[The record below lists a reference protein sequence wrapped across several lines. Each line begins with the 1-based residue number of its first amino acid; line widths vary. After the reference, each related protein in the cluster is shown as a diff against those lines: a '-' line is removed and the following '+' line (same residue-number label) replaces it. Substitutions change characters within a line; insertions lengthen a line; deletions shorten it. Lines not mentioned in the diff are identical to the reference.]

1 METLEVL
8 ERVQDIA
15 DAVHKAQPSRAAPW
29 KLMARDPAG
38 PGWRELP
45 LASFRAG
52 RTLAVEL
59 SELGLVVSVS
69 GPDQRIRLTL
79 WPPRLD

>member
-15 DAVHKAQPSRAAPW
+15 DAVHKAQPSRALW
-29 KLMARDPAG
+29 KLVARE
-38 PGWRELP
+38 PGGQDSRELP
-45 LASFRAG
+45 LASYRAG

-59 SELGLVVSVS
+59 SELGLVVSIRD
-69 GPDQRIRLTL
+69 PQQRVRLSI
-79 WPPRLD
+79 WPPRTD